1 MRKHETVVGIHLLFI
16 AMKTIVLNIIAK
28 STVRTFSA
36 RLTAFAML
44 TAYCLFSAAA
54 FAQTPATSNRETAT
68 SNKSTAKP
76 TPSEANFIGHVLD
89 AQTGEHIPF
98 STVLIMGTT
107 IGAAADLNG
116 HFQLN
121 HLPLRT
127 LTLRF
132 SAVGYE
138 SREIA
143 VEPKAGQTE
152 NLEVRLEPTMISL
165 ESVVVTASRTET
177 TKRQAAGVV
186 NILTPLQFE
195 RMASNSLADAMQCQ
209 PGLRVEYDCQNC
221 GLPQLRMNGLGGEYT
236 QMLLDSRP
244 IFSSL
249 SNVYGLEQLPPSMI
263 ERVEIIR
270 GGGSALF
277 GANAIGGVV
286 NIITKEPLKNS
297 AALGHTTSI
306 LGHNAYDFN
315 TSLNAS
321 LVTSDYK
328 AGVYV
333 FGMARQRSPYD
344 RNRDGFSEIPK
355 LNSATVGFRAYYKPG
370 TQSKITAEYHHI
382 YEYRRGGDSLSRPPH
397 EANIA
402 ETTTH
407 HIDGGGLKY
416 EYLSK
421 DLHHRFN
428 VYASAQNIARDSY
441 YGTQQDPDAY
451 GTTEDVTA
459 IAGGQ
464 YTYAFDKLWFMP
476 AELSAGVEYKYNG
489 LHDRILGYGRD
500 MKQDVHLV
508 GAYAQNE
515 WKSEHAG
522 ILIGVRVDK
531 HNLMKSVVASP
542 RVNFRYEPFHWL
554 NLRAGYSSGYRA
566 PQAYDED
573 LHVAS
578 VGGEVA
584 LITLDPDLRPEYAH
598 SVTVSTEWNFL
609 ENKTVQFSFLAEG
622 FYTNLTHV
630 FALAENG
637 FDAEGNRLLLRT
649 NAAGA
654 YVGGVNLEFNL
665 ATKWNLSLQ
674 ASYTYQQSRY
684 TEPFE
689 WSENPAIEPTAKMFR
704 SPEQYGFISL
714 SYQFLKGFDA
724 SVSANFTGPMLVEHY
739 AGYVP
744 EDVLKT
750 TPVFCDMGLRLSY
763 TLKALKS
770 LELEFSAGIKNVLDQ
785 YQKDLDLGVFR
796 DAGYIYGPNL
806 PRTYFVGLK
815 ISL

>member
-1 MRKHETVVGIHLLFI
+1 MQRLPLSTQSHITLRTVL
-16 AMKTIVLNIIAK
+16 TVL
-28 STVRTFSA
+28 
-36 RLTAFAML
+36 AFL
-44 TAYCLFSAAA
+44 AASLA
-54 FAQTPATSNRETAT
+54 TGQTQAQTQTKA
-68 SNKSTAKP
+68 P
-76 TPSEANFIGHVLD
+76 TRTPIQKQTPSQAPSEANFIGHILD

-98 STVLIMGTT
+98 STVLVMGTT
-107 IGAAADLNG
+107 MGAAADVNG

-121 HLPLRT
+121 HLPVRP

-138 SREIA
+138 SREVA
-143 VEPKAGQTE
+143 VEPKTGRTE
-152 NLEVRLEPTMISL
+152 SLEIRLEPTMISL

-186 NILTPLQFE
+186 NVLTPLQFE

-297 AALGHTTSI
+297 ASVGHTTSI

-344 RNRDGFSEIPK
+344 RNLDGFSEIPK

-382 YEYRRGGDSLSRPPH
+382 HEYRRGGDSLDRPPH
-397 EANIA
+397 LANIA

-407 HIDGGGLKY
+407 RIDGGGLKY

-428 VYASAQNIARDSY
+428 VYASAQNIDRDSY
-441 YGTQQDPDAY
+441 YGTQQDPNAY

-459 IAGGQ
+459 IAGAQ

-476 AELSAGVEYKYNG
+476 AELSAGAEYKYNG
-489 LHDRILGYGRD
+489 LHDRILGYNRD
-500 MKQDVHLV
+500 TKQDVHLV
-508 GAYAQNE
+508 GAYVQNE
-515 WKSEHAG
+515 WKTEHAG

-531 HNLMKSVVASP
+531 HNLMKNVVASP

-584 LITLDPDLRPEYAH
+584 LITIDPDLRPEYAH
-598 SVTVSTEWNFL
+598 SATVSTEFNFL
-609 ENKTVQFSFLAEG
+609 ENKTIQFSLLAEG

-654 YVGGVNLEFNL
+654 YVGGINLEFNM

-689 WSENPAIEPTAKMFR
+689 WSENTAVEPTVKMFR
-704 SPEQYGFISL
+704 SPEQYGFVSL
-714 SYQFLKGFDA
+714 GYTFLKGFDCA
-724 SVSANFTGPMLVEHY
+724 LSANFTGPMLVEHY

-744 EDVLKT
+744 EDIVKT

-763 TLKALKS
+763 KLKALKS
-770 LELEFSAGIKNVLDQ
+770 LEMEFSAGIKNLLDQ
-785 YQKDLDLGVFR
+785 YQKDLDLGTFR

>member
-1 MRKHETVVGIHLLFI
+1 MQRLPLSTQSHITLRTVL
-16 AMKTIVLNIIAK
+16 TVL
-28 STVRTFSA
+28 
-36 RLTAFAML
+36 AFL
-44 TAYCLFSAAA
+44 AASLA
-54 FAQTPATSNRETAT
+54 TGQTQAQTQTKAPTRTPIQKQTA
-68 SNKSTAKP
+68 SQA
-76 TPSEANFIGHVLD
+76 PSEANFIGHILD

-98 STVLIMGTT
+98 STVLVMGTT
-107 IGAAADLNG
+107 MGAAADVNG

-121 HLPLRT
+121 HLPVRP

-138 SREIA
+138 SREVA
-143 VEPKAGQTE
+143 VEPKTGRTE
-152 NLEVRLEPTMISL
+152 SLEIRLEPTMISL

-186 NILTPLQFE
+186 NVLTPLQFE

-297 AALGHTTSI
+297 ASVGHTTSI

-315 TSLNAS
+315 TSINAS

-344 RNRDGFSEIPK
+344 RNLDGFSEIPK

-382 YEYRRGGDSLSRPPH
+382 HEYRRGGDSLDRPPH
-397 EANIA
+397 LANIA

-407 HIDGGGLKY
+407 RIDGGGLKY

-428 VYASAQNIARDSY
+428 VYASAQNIDRDSY
-441 YGTQQDPDAY
+441 YGTQQDPNAY

-459 IAGGQ
+459 IAGAQ

-476 AELSAGVEYKYNG
+476 AELSAGAEYKYNG
-489 LHDRILGYGRD
+489 LHDRILGYNRD
-500 MKQDVHLV
+500 TKQDVHLV
-508 GAYAQNE
+508 GAYVQNE
-515 WKSEHAG
+515 WKTEHAG

-531 HNLMKSVVASP
+531 HNLMKNVVASP

-578 VGGEVA
+578 VGG
-584 LITLDPDLRPEYAH
+584 I
-598 SVTVSTEWNFL
+598 
-609 ENKTVQFSFLAEG
+609 
-622 FYTNLTHV
+622 
-630 FALAENG
+630 
-637 FDAEGNRLLLRT
+637 
-649 NAAGA
+649 
-654 YVGGVNLEFNL
+654 NLEFNM

-684 TEPFE
+684 AEPFE
-689 WSENPAIEPTAKMFR
+689 WSENTAVEPTVKMFR
-704 SPEQYGFISL
+704 SPEQYGFVSL
-714 SYQFLKGFDA
+714 GYTFLKGFDCA
-724 SVSANFTGPMLVEHY
+724 LSANFTGPMLVEHY

-744 EDVLKT
+744 EDIVKT

-763 TLKALKS
+763 KLKALKS
-770 LELEFSAGIKNVLDQ
+770 LEMEFSAGIKNLLDQ
-785 YQKDLDLGVFR
+785 YQKDLDLGTFR

>member
-1 MRKHETVVGIHLLFI
+1 MYIHHKNLIQRLL
-16 AMKTIVLNIIAK
+16 ALM
-28 STVRTFSA
+28 
-36 RLTAFAML
+36 FAIL
-44 TAYCLFSAAA
+44 SVALPAAA
-54 FAQTPATSNRETAT
+54 SAQTPASKAAP
-68 SNKSTAKP
+68 KQA
-76 TPSEANFIGHVLD
+76 PSEANFIGHILD
-89 AQTGEHIPF
+89 GQTGDHIPF
-98 STVLIMGTT
+98 ATVLIVGTT
-107 IGAAADLNG
+107 MGAAADADG

-121 HLPLRT
+121 HLPVRP

-132 SAVGYE
+132 SAMGYE
-138 SREIA
+138 THEIA
-143 VEPKAGQTE
+143 VMPQTGKTE
-152 NLEVRLEPTMISL
+152 SLEIRLKPMMISL

-186 NILTPLQFE
+186 NVLTPIQFE

-244 IFSSL
+244 LFSAL

-321 LVTSDYK
+321 LVTPDYK

-344 RNRDGFSEIPK
+344 RNEDGFSEIPK
-355 LNSATVGFRAYYKPG
+355 LNSATLGFRAYYKPG

-382 YEYRRGGDSLSRPPH
+382 YEYRRGGDSLNRPPH

-416 EYLSK
+416 EYMSK

-428 VYASAQNIARDSY
+428 IYASAQNIDRDSY
-441 YGTQQDPDAY
+441 YGTQQDPNAY
-451 GTTEDVTA
+451 GNTSDVTA

-464 YTYAFDKLWFMP
+464 YTYAFTKLWFMP

-489 LHDRILGYGRD
+489 LHDVILGYGRD
-500 MKQDVHLV
+500 MSQDVHLAGGYV
-508 GAYAQNE
+508 QNE

-531 HNLMKSVVASP
+531 HNLMKNVVASP

-584 LITLDPDLRPEYAH
+584 LISLDPDLRPEYAH
-598 SVTVSTEWNFL
+598 SVTASVEFNFL
-609 ENKTVQFSFLAEG
+609 ENKSVQFSFLTEG
-622 FYTNLTHV
+622 FYTNLSGV
-630 FALAENG
+630 FALTENG
-637 FDAEGNRLLLRT
+637 HDAEGNLLLLRT

-654 YVGGVNLEFNL
+654 YVGGVNFELNL
-665 ATKWNLSLQ
+665 ATKWNLSFQ

-684 TEPFE
+684 TEPFV
-689 WSENPAIEPTAKMFR
+689 WSDNPAIEPTTQMFR
-704 SPEQYGFISL
+704 SPDQYGFVSVA
-714 SYQFLKGFDA
+714 YAFLKGFDF
-724 SVSANFTGPMLVEHY
+724 SLSANFTGPMQVEHY
-739 AGYVP
+739 AGYVS
-744 EDVLKT
+744 EDAVKT

-763 TLKALKS
+763 KLKALKS
-770 LELEFSAGIKNVLDQ
+770 LEMEFSAGIKNVLDQ
-785 YQKDLDLGVFR
+785 YQKDLDIGPLR

>member
-1 MRKHETVVGIHLLFI
+1 
-16 AMKTIVLNIIAK
+16 MKTSIPHTLRRLLALTLA
-28 STVRTFSA
+28 ST
-36 RLTAFAML
+36 LTAL
-44 TAYCLFSAAA
+44 PAAA
-54 FAQTPATSNRETAT
+54 PAQTGAAKATP
-68 SNKSTAKP
+68 KQ
-76 TPSEANFIGHVLD
+76 TPSEANFIGHILD

-98 STVLIMGTT
+98 ATVLIVGTT
-107 IGAAADLNG
+107 MGAAADAEG

-121 HLPLRT
+121 HLPVRP

-132 SAVGYE
+132 SAMGYE
-138 SREIA
+138 THEIA
-143 VEPKAGQTE
+143 VSPQTGKTE
-152 NLEVRLEPTMISL
+152 SLEVRLKPTMISL

-186 NILTPLQFE
+186 NVLTPLQFE

-244 IFSSL
+244 IFSAL

-297 AALGHTTSI
+297 ASLGHTTSI

-321 LVTSDYK
+321 LVTPDYK

-344 RNRDGFSEIPK
+344 RNEDGFSEIPK
-355 LNSATVGFRAYYKPG
+355 LNSATLGFRAYYKPG

-382 YEYRRGGDSLSRPPH
+382 YEYRRGGDSLNRPPH

-416 EYLSK
+416 EYMSK

-428 VYASAQNIARDSY
+428 IYASAQNIDRDSY
-441 YGTQQDPDAY
+441 YGTHQDPNAY
-451 GTTEDVTA
+451 GNTSDVTA

-489 LHDRILGYGRD
+489 LHDVILGYGRD
-500 MKQDVHLV
+500 MTQDVHLV
-508 GAYAQNE
+508 GGYVQNE
-515 WKSEHAG
+515 WKTEHAG
-522 ILIGVRVDK
+522 ILLGVRVDK
-531 HNLMKSVVASP
+531 HNLMKNVVASP

-584 LITLDPDLRPEYAH
+584 LISLDPDLRPEYAH
-598 SVTVSTEWNFL
+598 SATASVEFNFL
-609 ENKTVQFSFLAEG
+609 ENKSVQFSFLTEG
-622 FYTNLTHV
+622 FYTNLTNV
-630 FALAENG
+630 FALTENG
-637 FDAEGNRLLLRT
+637 YDADGNLLLLRT

-654 YVGGVNLEFNL
+654 YVGGVNFELNL
-665 ATKWNLSLQ
+665 ATKWNLSFQ

-684 TEPFE
+684 TEPFV
-689 WSENPAIEPTAKMFR
+689 WSEDPAIAPTTKMFR
-704 SPEQYGFISL
+704 SPDQYGFVSVA
-714 SYQFLKGFDA
+714 YAFFKGFDF
-724 SVSANFTGPMLVEHY
+724 SLSANFTGPMLVEHY

-744 EDVLKT
+744 EDVVKT

-763 TLKALKS
+763 KLKALKS
-770 LELEFSAGIKNVLDQ
+770 LEMEFSAGIKNVLDQ
-785 YQKDLDLGVFR
+785 YQKDLDIGPLR